1 MPRKSRPRK
10 RKGSVSSLRFI
21 FVSIATVALV
31 FLLSP
36 LLPKPEFPC
45 ANSISCEES
54 LSLKIENDSS
64 GVFNSQKIDPP
75 RISLSETFEKPSVLG
90 SKSSKGEKHIYI
102 DLDRQKLYAYEGKD
116 LFMEAP
122 VSTGKWGRTPT
133 GEFDIW
139 VKLRATRMTGGS
151 GADYYDLPNVPYVM
165 FFANSEVDRGRGF
178 SIHGAYWHNNFG
190 HRMSHGCVNMRIVDA
205 EKLYNFANPET
216 SGNTTYSDSENEGT
230 KVTIYG
236 KES

>member
-1 MPRKSRPRK
+1 MAKKSRAK
-10 RKGSVSSLRFI
+10 KGSRPLSLRLIFI
-21 FVSIATVALV
+21 SVSTFVLT

-36 LLPKPEFPC
+36 LLPSPEIPC

-54 LSLKIENDSS
+54 LKLKVENDST
-64 GVFNSQKIDPP
+64 GVFGNQEVNPP
-75 RISLSETFEKPSVLG
+75 KISLSENFEANDVLG
-90 SKSSKGEKHIYI
+90 SKSTKGEKHIYI
-102 DLDRQKLYAYEGKD
+102 DLDRQMLYAYEGRD
-116 LFMEAP
+116 LFMQTP

-139 VKLRATRMTGGS
+139 VKLRATRMSGGS
-151 GADYYDLPNVPYVM
+151 GADYYDVPNVPHVM
-165 FFANSEVDRGRGF
+165 FFSNDEVDRGRGF

-190 HRMSHGCVNMRIVDA
+190 YRMSHGCINMRIIDA
-205 EKLYNFANPET
+205 EKLYHWASPIT
-216 SGNTTYSDSENEGT
+216 SGNTTYADSKNAGT